1 MKKPS
6 QRIRLILGFII
17 LCTMTVGVL
26 FTGPEFNFALQ
37 VVIASLMLFFLFW
50 LITD

>member
-6 QRIRLILGFII
+6 QRTRLILGFLI
-17 LCTMTVGVL
+17 LCTMTVGIL

-37 VVIASLMLFFLFW
+37 VVLASLMLFFLFW
-50 LITD
+50 LITN

>member
-6 QRIRLILGFII
+6 QRIRLILAFII
-17 LCTMTVGVL
+17 LCAMTVGIL

-37 VVIASLMLFFLFW
+37 VVLASLMLFFLFW